1 MNNSVI
7 KKDNYIDDFTRSVFK
22 ARNFSEGM
30 VNFYAKNRII
40 DFFKNSGNESL
51 IKDFEI
57 AISSPKTYDDVLII
71 LEKQVKIL
79 KALGYDKF

>member
-51 IKDFEI
+51 IKDF
-57 AISSPKTYDDVLII
+57 
-71 LEKQVKIL
+71 
-79 KALGYDKF
+79 